1 MLIFSMTQHT
11 VQLSLTED
19 EYEQL
24 VYLLDPG
31 KVDWEREIDERKLMR
46 KLRAAWDQAKQ
57 HLFPEYRPPFYPD
70 D

>member
-1 MLIFSMTQHT
+1 MTQHT
-11 VQLSLTED
+11 VQLSLKKD

-31 KVDWEREIDERKLMR
+31 RVDWESEIDERILMSKL
-46 KLRAAWDQAKQ
+46 LAAWDHALR
-57 HLFPEYRPPFYPD
+57 HLHPEYPPPFYPD

>member
-1 MLIFSMTQHT
+1 MTQHT

-31 KVDWEREIDERKLMR
+31 KVDWEREINERILVRKL
-46 KLRAAWDQAKQ
+46 LAAWDQAAWDQ
-57 HLFPEYRPPFYPD
+57 AMQLHDDRPPFYPD

>member
-1 MLIFSMTQHT
+1 MTQHT

-31 KVDWEREIDERKLMR
+31 KVDWEREIDERILVR
-46 KLRAAWDQAKQ
+46 KLRAAWDQAFQ
-57 HLFPEYRPPFYPD
+57 QLHPDYRPPFYPD

>member
-1 MLIFSMTQHT
+1 MTQHT

-31 KVDWEREIDERKLMR
+31 KPDWKREIDERRLMR
-46 KLRAAWDQAKQ
+46 KLRAAWDQAIQ
-57 HLFPEYRPPFYPD
+57 RLPPDYRPPFYPD

>member
-1 MLIFSMTQHT
+1 MTQLT
-11 VQLSLTED
+11 VQLSLNKD

-31 KVDWEREIDERKLMR
+31 KVDWEREIDGRVLMR
-46 KLRAAWDQAKQ
+46 KLRAAWDQAMKHPRPDSQ
-57 HLFPEYRPPFYPD
+57 PPFYPD

>member
-1 MLIFSMTQHT
+1 MTQHT

-31 KVDWEREIDERKLMR
+31 KVDWEREIDERILVR
-46 KLRAAWDQAKQ
+46 KLRAAWDQILTTALRSTQ
-57 HLFPEYRPPFYPD
+57 TTS
-70 D
+70 

>member
-1 MLIFSMTQHT
+1 MVCTMTQHT

-31 KVDWEREIDERKLMR
+31 KLDWKREIDEQRLMR
-46 KLRAAWDQAKQ
+46 RLRAAWDQAIH
-57 HLFPEYRPPFYPD
+57 HLPPDYRPPFYPD
-70 D
+70 N